1 MPDDLSVETAET
13 ETPHPSEREL
23 DNTLSRALDEWNN
36 AGARQAETP
45 EPEDAEPE
53 PEKPSR
59 KASKSVREL
68 DEKPDFS
75 EPDDE
80 AEEQDEPAKARKA
93 DKKETAEDD
102 QQDRKPKAKDAK
114 QAKGSEDEED
124 GPKKDEKD
132 PLEAELDKLE
142 SPKVRDWKR
151 FKGVLKQTKS
161 ELKAEREAR
170 EADQAELESYR
181 ASQASKL
188 PPKVEQ
194 EIEGYKKQIE
204 ELKANDIRT
213 RVRTAPDYVE
223 HFEKPITQTYSA
235 ILDELARVQTYKDP
249 KDQAQMDAFVNHLRQ
264 VGPDALDRQG
274 WIDRVFNNLTSDVSD
289 ADKKRLE
296 NGIVWLLN
304 KQAERDQTTKQWES
318 DPRTHAQWAAQQQ
331 QEQTKEFQT
340 RYVEHLKAAE
350 PSIAKELAPYFPYIT
365 DRESREYKNKLEK
378 LEEISQAVNDWSDP
392 QKKAAADA
400 RTFSKALF
408 ADDLLA
414 LLRQK
419 DAELK
424 LLRRENG
431 RMSQLRSIPAKAGGV
446 QGRSKPGPSVDIFE
460 NNPFAGGRGLGDDE

>member
-1 MPDDLSVETAET
+1 MPDDFAVETSPET
-13 ETPHPSEREL
+13 ETPHPSEM
-23 DNTLSRALDEWNN
+23 ALDRDLSAKLDAWNR
-36 AGARQAETP
+36 GGRSEQGHEPETEP
-45 EPEDAEPE
+45 EPAEPE
-53 PEKPSR
+53 AKPSR
-59 KASKSVREL
+59 KPSRAEREL
-68 DEKPDFS
+68 SETPDFS
-75 EPDDE
+75 EPEDE
-80 AEEQDEPAKARKA
+80 AEGQDEPAKARKA
-93 DKKETAEDD
+93 DKKEDSDGDD
-102 QQDRKPKAKDAK
+102 DAK
-114 QAKGSEDEED
+114 PEKKAERAKPAKGEADD
-124 GPKKDEKD
+124 DKDD
-132 PLEAELDKLE
+132 LERELDKLE

-170 EADQAELESYR
+170 QADQAELESYR
-181 ASQASKL
+181 ASTASKL

-223 HFEKPITQTYSA
+223 HFEKPIQQTYGA
-235 ILDELARVQTYKDP
+235 ILDELARVQRYADP
-249 KDQAQMDAFVNHLRQ
+249 KDQAQMDAFVKHLRE

-274 WIDRVFNNLTSDVSD
+274 WIDRVWNNLTDVVKD

-296 NGIVWLLN
+296 DGIVWLLN
-304 KQAERDQTTKQWES
+304 KRSERDQTVKAWES
-318 DPRTHAQWAAQQQ
+318 DPRTHAQWAAKQQE
-331 QEQTKEFQT
+331 EQTKQFQT

-350 PSIAKELAPYFPYIT
+350 PAIAKELAPYFPYIT

-400 RTFSKALF
+400 RTFSKAAF

-431 RMSQLRSIPAKAGGV
+431 RLSSVRSVPAKAGGV
-446 QGRSKPGPSVDIFE
+446 SASSKSKPPVDIFE
-460 NNPFAGGRGLGDDE
+460 PDPFKGGNAWGNGYDD